1 MAEAAVDCGVHN
13 KNKFLHC
20 RLCTPTGESLYI
32 DDLHKDMT
40 VRSPCKSMEK
50 ENIMAKEILVDDKKY
65 AYYDNNGDITILE
78 WREDLNG
85 YTELARNDPLYA
97 EIYRQA
103 F

>member
-1 MAEAAVDCGVHN
+1 
-13 KNKFLHC
+13 
-20 RLCTPTGESLYI
+20 
-32 DDLHKDMT
+32 
-40 VRSPCKSMEK
+40 
-50 ENIMAKEILVDDKKY
+50 MAKEILVDDKKY